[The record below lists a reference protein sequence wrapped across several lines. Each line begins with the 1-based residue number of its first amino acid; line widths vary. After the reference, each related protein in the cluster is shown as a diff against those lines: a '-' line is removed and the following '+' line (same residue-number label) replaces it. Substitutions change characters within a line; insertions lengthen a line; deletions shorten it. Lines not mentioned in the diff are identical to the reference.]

1 MEILKALFNEGSA
14 YRCVVF
20 AMVAWCLWQRQNRIR
35 KHQPSWSL
43 HDIGD
48 KAKEMLGP
56 THRSPMRWSPLPK
69 VNFKANFDAALFM
82 GQAVLG

>member
-20 AMVAWCLWQRQNRIR
+20 AMVAWCLWQRQNKIR
-35 KHQPSWSL
+35 KRQPSWSL

-48 KAKEMLGP
+48 KAKEMVREFWDV
-56 THRSPMRWSPLPK
+56 H
-69 VNFKANFDAALFM
+69 
-82 GQAVLG
+82 